1 MLQKTMLQFLLLL
14 LTPACSGAQAS
25 QDSFLIYNAYKSN
38 IETLKHAT
46 DYQQWY
52 KLQDSLDLVTACAFR
67 RLGIYNKSAYKPVR
81 NHNREGFGEAFYYPA
96 PSRMS
101 KFVPAASSDAPKASA
116 YTIVD
121 NQTKFI
127 TKDDG
132 KTKIPYIERL
142 HFDEDH
148 HLLKIDKID
157 PAKFDAGDLVVYV
170 E

>member
-1 MLQKTMLQFLLLL
+1 MLQFLLLL
-14 LTPACSGAQAS
+14 LTPACSKAQAS

-38 IETLKHAT
+38 IETLIHAR
-46 DYQQWY
+46 DYQKWY

-67 RLGIYNKSAYKPVR
+67 RLSIYNKGAYKPVR
-81 NHNREGFGEAFYYPA
+81 NHNREGFGEAYYYPA
-96 PSRMS
+96 PSRMP
-101 KFVPAASSDAPKASA
+101 KTIPNASTEPKASV

-121 NQTKFI
+121 SQTKFI

-148 HLLKIDKID
+148 HLLKVDKID
-157 PAKFDAGDLVVYV
+157 PAKFEAGDLVVYV